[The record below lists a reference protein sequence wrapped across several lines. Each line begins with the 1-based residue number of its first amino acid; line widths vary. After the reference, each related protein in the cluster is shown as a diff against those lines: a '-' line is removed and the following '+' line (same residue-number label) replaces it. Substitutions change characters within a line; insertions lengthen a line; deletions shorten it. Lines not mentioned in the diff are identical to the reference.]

1 MGADS
6 TLVNAAFKEATT
18 KYGGNVINM
27 KPMYDS
33 NLASVNKVFGTIN
46 AAMDIYSGKKE
57 LNRAGVRKQMAS
69 FQAQADS
76 LIKGMYAQDEPLP
89 DAFVDAF
96 RGKIES
102 LQEDF
107 ELVNT
112 YGKGDTAENSQAR
125 NKIMGE
131 LKRVTNQATNFR
143 AGTEIALDNLKN
155 VDPGNFKD
163 ERGISAHTQ
172 AFDFENYEQLVQ
184 DGKIKVIYGKKGIE
198 IISKGYDTRIDTVG
212 TGEYTQEIGMD
223 GNVMGSEITR
233 QVESSTGDEVVITL
247 GSFNEMF
254 KPVDLKSHAALL
266 EDLNN
271 ASSNAV
277 AAGGKQNAENDYNVE
292 EYNALFTSHVDTEE
306 KFKNFATSKIKGVYE
321 IKESFKV
328 SLESELN
335 IPLAALQNMII
346 DIDGDGVNDMDVI
359 LKELNLAG
367 GNDIDADDL
376 AKGQG
381 NAAFEKNLDAL
392 IDALTET
399 THPSFDIGISA
410 PILGAYLGKINE
422 NRYNAAFEKTKK
434 TNNNSK
440 SATGSQIIYDRTN
453 LGDKSFVVQDNILDK
468 AMNNEPIISWGNDK
482 FIPDPENPGNYK
494 QVDSSTDVD
503 VLKDGKKISIPID
516 NLLRGK
522 HFGMNERINSRKLE
536 YPTGLPVDIN
546 AEEEEKVVENTGV
559 PYPKRSITS
568 SNFENQE
575 SISQVLYDVEETYKD
590 YPDFK
595 FERVAGQ
602 LLITAPDGTKKYI
615 EMNRKLTGNKESRD
629 QIQAFIALHAKTE
642 EK

>member
-18 KYGGNVINM
+18 KYSGDVINM

-33 NLASVNKVFGTIN
+33 NLASMNKAFGTIN
-46 AAMDIYSGKKE
+46 TAMDIYSGKKE
-57 LNRAGVRKQMAS
+57 LNRAGVRKQMAI

-102 LQEDF
+102 LQEEF

-131 LKRVTNQATNFR
+131 LKRVTNQAINFR

-198 IISKGYDTRIDTVG
+198 IISKGYDTRAVRVPLTNPSEQFLDAG
-212 TGEYTQEIGMD
+212 SDNMMDAEESYGE
-223 GNVMGSEITR
+223 
-233 QVESSTGDEVVITL
+233 EVTITL
-247 GSFNEMF
+247 ASFNEMF

-271 ASSNAV
+271 ASKNAV

-335 IPLAALQNMII
+335 IPLATLQNMII
-346 DIDGDGVNDMDVI
+346 DINGDDINDMDVI

-381 NAAFEKNLDAL
+381 NAVFEKNLDAL

-422 NRYNAAFEKTKK
+422 NRYNTAFEKTKK

-468 AMNNEPIISWGNDK
+468 AMNNKPIISWGNDK

-536 YPTGLPVDIN
+536 YPTGLPSDIN
-546 AEEEEKVVENTGV
+546 EVGPPQPPPPTSFDELPDGEQTGLLG
-559 PYPKRSITS
+559 PLIGSK
-568 SNFENQE
+568 
-575 SISQVLYDVEETYKD
+575 
-590 YPDFK
+590 FK
-595 FERVAGQ
+595 FRKVNGVWFKLKVTSE
-602 LLITAPDGTKKYI
+602 TMFDPDDKKMYTLDGKATKKEIVRIKKSY
-615 EMNRKLTGNKESRD
+615 
-629 QIQAFIALHAKTE
+629 TE
-642 EK
+642 E

>member
-1 MGADS
+1 MAADR
-6 TLVNAAFKEATT
+6 TLVDAAFKEATT

-198 IISKGYDTRIDTVG
+198 IISKGYDTRTVRVPLTNSSEQFLDAG
-212 TGEYTQEIGMD
+212 SDNMMDAEESYGE
-223 GNVMGSEITR
+223 
-233 QVESSTGDEVVITL
+233 EVTITL
-247 GSFNEMF
+247 ASFDEMF

-422 NRYNAAFEKTKK
+422 NRYNA
-434 TNNNSK
+434 
-440 SATGSQIIYDRTN
+440 
-453 LGDKSFVVQDNILDK
+453 
-468 AMNNEPIISWGNDK
+468 
-482 FIPDPENPGNYK
+482 DPENPGNYK

>member
-1 MGADS
+1 MAADR
-6 TLVNAAFKEATT
+6 TLVDAAFKEATT

-198 IISKGYDTRIDTVG
+198 IISKGYDTRTVRVPLTNSSEQFLDAG
-212 TGEYTQEIGMD
+212 SDNMMDAEESYGE
-223 GNVMGSEITR
+223 
-233 QVESSTGDEVVITL
+233 EVTITL
-247 GSFNEMF
+247 ASFDEMF

-271 ASSNAV
+271 ASLNAV

-422 NRYNAAFEKTKK
+422 NRYNTAFEKTKK

-568 SNFENQE
+568 SNFEEQE